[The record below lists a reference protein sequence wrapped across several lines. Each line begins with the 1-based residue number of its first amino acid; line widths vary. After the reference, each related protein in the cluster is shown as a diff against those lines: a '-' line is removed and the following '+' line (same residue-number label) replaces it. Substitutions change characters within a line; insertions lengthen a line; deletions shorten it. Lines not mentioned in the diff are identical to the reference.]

1 MTSASDYIQLE
12 VLKNSLESIADSMAL
27 TVVRTSRSSV
37 VKTGMDFSTAVLSPR
52 GELVGQGL
60 CSPIHLGG
68 MMPALKSC
76 LERYESRIYPGD
88 VLINNDP
95 YEGGSQL
102 PDIVLFKPVFFNDD
116 LVGYLCAMTHQTD
129 IGGRVAGGNACDST
143 EIYQEGLRIPPLK
156 LYEKVSYCN
165 RIQRARWDIFAQLV
179 KQLFL

>member
-1 MTSASDYIQLE
+1 MTSPSDYIQLE

-37 VKTGMDFSTAVLSPR
+37 VKTGRDFSTAVLSPR

-88 VLINNDP
+88 VMGKMLVYMDDNQAQGIDAAIEFLTS
-95 YEGGSQL
+95 YEDVWTSWVT
-102 PDIVLFKPVFFNDD
+102 PD
-116 LVGYLCAMTHQTD
+116 
-129 IGGRVAGGNACDST
+129 VAA
-143 EIYQEGLRIPPLK
+143 
-156 LYEKVSYCN
+156 KVKSS
-165 RIQRARWDIFAQLV
+165 L
-179 KQLFL
+179 